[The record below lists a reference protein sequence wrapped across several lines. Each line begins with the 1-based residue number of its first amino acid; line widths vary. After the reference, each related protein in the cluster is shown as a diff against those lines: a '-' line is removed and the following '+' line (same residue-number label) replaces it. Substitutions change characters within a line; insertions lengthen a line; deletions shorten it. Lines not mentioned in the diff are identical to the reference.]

1 MLTQSNILL
10 LNLEET
16 DNVIETYTRDI
27 GTRITNLVD
36 IFEETTNFNDRTFLL
51 NLPKETINTINDST
65 SLLKNQPLTA
75 ALADLLSDSM
85 KIGFLVRSIQ
95 YNEEDT
101 LEFPEKRVKL
111 RGATNDRSKL
121 TFWYEITPKDKNSN
135 KIFSRESLSTP
146 DNLNWIYNKAIK
158 KQTNETN
165 VELEDINAIAVDF
178 PDYNEDGTLYFPFYL
193 LMMLRSFLNNGEYFH
208 TKNPGYWISLNFI
221 VPQNFQSMDSF
232 KEQAVAVITNL
243 IKDIRKK
250 DMESSGGQFRRPIRK
265 RGSDYSFIIEPSKKT
280 LFMLGITPGSFDDL
294 SRYISDAKVLDPNIF
309 DIQLVSTIPNQT
321 NMFSLPR

>member
-1 MLTQSNILL
+1 MLIQSNILL

-16 DNVIETYTRDI
+16 DNVIDTYTREI
-27 GTRITNLVD
+27 GTRMNNLVD

-51 NLPKETINTINDST
+51 NLPTETINTMNDST
-65 SLLKNQPLTA
+65 SLLKNQPLSA

-121 TFWYEITPKDKNSN
+121 TFWYEITPKDENSN

-146 DNLNWIYNKAIK
+146 NNLNWIYNKAIK

-193 LMMLRSFLNNGEYFH
+193 LMMLRSFLNNGVYFH
-208 TKNPGYWISLNFI
+208 TKNPGYWISLSFI
-221 VPQNFQSMDSF
+221 VPHNFQSMDSF
-232 KEQAVAVITNL
+232 KEQAENIITNL

-265 RGSDYSFIIEPSKKT
+265 RGSEYSFIIAPYKKT

-294 SRYISDAKVLDPNIF
+294 SRYISDAKVLDPDIF

>member
-1 MLTQSNILL
+1 M
-10 LNLEET
+10 NLEET
-16 DNVIETYTRDI
+16 ENVIETYTRET
-27 GTRITNLVD
+27 GTIITNLVD
-36 IFEETTNFNDRTFLL
+36 IFKETTNFNDRTFLL
-51 NLPKETINTINDST
+51 NLPPETINTMNDST
-65 SLLKNQPLTA
+65 SLLKNQPLSA

-135 KIFSRESLSTP
+135 KLFFRESLSAP
-146 DNLNWIYNKAIK
+146 NNLNWIYNKAIK
-158 KQTNETN
+158 KETNGTN

-193 LMMLRSFLNNGEYFH
+193 LMMLRSFLNNGVYFH
-208 TKNPGYWISLNFI
+208 TKNPGYWISLSFI
-221 VPQNFQSMDSF
+221 VPHNFQSMDSF
-232 KEQAVAVITNL
+232 KEQAENIITNL

-250 DMESSGGQFRRPIRK
+250 DMKSSGGQFRRPIRK
-265 RGSDYSFIIEPSKKT
+265 RGSDYGLIIERYKKT
-280 LFMLGITPGSFDDL
+280 LFMIGITPGSFDDL
-294 SRYISDAKVLDPNIF
+294 SRYISDAKVLDPDIF
-309 DIQLVSTIPNQT
+309 DIQLVSTTPNQT
-321 NMFSLPR
+321 NMFSVPR